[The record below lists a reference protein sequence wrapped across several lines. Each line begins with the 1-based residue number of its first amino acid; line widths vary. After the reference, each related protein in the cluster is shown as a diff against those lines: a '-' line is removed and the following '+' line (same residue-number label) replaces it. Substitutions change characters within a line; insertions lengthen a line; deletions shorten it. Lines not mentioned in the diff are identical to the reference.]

1 VMPARE
7 LVLLGK
13 EDEARSF
20 EPQPKHRLTNLVLF
34 RNRKLASEAKL
45 LCMDVDGH
53 VEFFQ

>member
-1 VMPARE
+1 MPARE

-45 LCMDVDGH
+45 LCMDVGGH